1 MLHLHAGGRV
11 ARFAAT
17 VSVMG
22 AVGATFAGCS
32 PGSAVEDSATAGS
45 ITWWG
50 FSPDTTVAEAYVA
63 AFNAEYP
70 DIEVTYSKYEVNAYT
85 AALRAGLVS
94 NNGPDVFNVVAA
106 GPTGPL
112 EQFGDFTLD
121 LKPAM
126 EDLLGP
132 DWQTQVSASG
142 VEPLMTDDGGLA
154 AASLG
159 YVGAGFLWINKDLFD
174 QFGLTAPTTYTE
186 WSDVCEV
193 FRADGIDCFGV
204 GAGQPV
210 FNDDTLHSIANSV
223 EPGFW
228 PAAQRGEREWTD
240 DAMVETLTIWNRL
253 QEDAIMQPGA
263 LGFQQ
268 YPDINNRFLRGEVA
282 MVQMGTWYRQY
293 TTVDGGTTAS
303 SAAGATGEPF
313 TMIPVPF
320 PDVAEKGNEPTLFV
334 DADYGLAVNNRSTSP
349 QAATT
354 FATWLAASEA
364 GQQIIADKLDLNP
377 ALLAVTP
384 DWSTIELVNQDVQQP
399 AIEALITQVGAAT
412 EPRYGLESTALAE
425 AIFLASTSV
434 LEGTATPE
442 EAVATLQ
449 QASAE

>member
-1 MLHLHAGGRV
+1 LLRAGTALALASLTV
-11 ARFAAT
+11 AAL
-17 VSVMG
+17 
-22 AVGATFAGCS
+22 AGC
-32 PGSAVEDSATAGS
+32 GSSSSTEDSATSGS

-50 FSPDTTVAEAYVA
+50 FSPDTTVADAYIA
-63 AFNAEYP
+63 AFNEEYP
-70 DIEVTYSKYEVNAYT
+70 DIEVKYNKYEVNAYT

-121 LKPAM
+121 LTPAM
-126 EDLLGP
+126 EDLLGA
-132 DWQTQVSASG
+132 DWEEQVSASG
-142 VEPLMTDDGGLA
+142 VEPLMTDDGALA

-159 YVGAGFLWINKDLFD
+159 YVGAGFLWVNQDLFD
-174 QFGLTAPTTYTE
+174 EYGQAVPTTYTE
-186 WSDVCEV
+186 WKSACDAFAAGGV
-193 FRADGIDCFGV
+193 DCFGV

-210 FNDDTLHSIANSV
+210 FNDDTLHAIANSV
-223 EPGFW
+223 DPGFW
-228 PAAQRGEREWTD
+228 PAAQQGERDWTD
-240 DAMVETLTIWNRL
+240 PAMIETLEIWKSL
-253 QEDAIMQPGA
+253 EQDGIMQPGA

-293 TTVDGGTTAS
+293 TTQDGAATAL
-303 SAAGATGEPF
+303 SAAGASGDPF

-320 PDVAEKGNEPTLFV
+320 PDVAEEGNDPTLFV
-334 DADYGLAVNNRSTSP
+334 DADYGLAVNNRSAAP
-349 QAATT
+349 KAATT

-377 ALLAVTP
+377 ALLSVTP
-384 DWSTIELVNQDVQQP
+384 DWASITLVNQDVQQP
-399 AIEALITQVGAAT
+399 AIEALNAQVAEAD

-434 LEGTATPE
+434 LEGTATPQ
-442 EAVATLQ
+442 EAAETL
-449 QASAE
+449 QASAGE